1 MTDQMVLQT
10 QQWLNKT
17 YGNDPR
23 FKKINP
29 DGRTGWPTIYALTRA
44 LQIELG
50 IQSTADNFGPSTQRL
65 FKKRYPNGVRQ
76 QAVADKST
84 SNVYSIIQGALWC
97 KGYSTGGNI
106 SQHFYDGTGSAI
118 RKLKTDMGIE
128 GDSSVDVEIMG
139 ALLSMKQFVLLAS
152 YGGIDSVRRAQQFIN
167 KAYRPYTGI
176 IPTDGLYGREMNTAL
191 IQVLQS
197 LEGFSPSEATGN
209 FGNGTRSRLKT
220 ITANNAS
227 SNESWV
233 WLASTALACNG
244 IGGEPT
250 FVWTSTFANIVKAF
264 QERYAIAVTGSIDS
278 TTWMSLLTSKGDPDR
293 PCVACDTRFEI
304 TDARLATLKADGY
317 EIVGRYL
324 TEPGQSSLAPKD
336 YFKAI
341 RPGELE
347 RITKGGMKF
356 FPIFQEYSTK
366 LEHFTPANGAAHARA
381 ACEAA
386 QRLGI
391 PPTHIYFAVDFDA
404 TDDQVTSNI
413 LPYFRAVL
421 ANLGGGYKV
430 GIYASRNICSR
441 VIEAGQAGYAFV
453 SDMSTGFSG
462 NLGFPIPDGW
472 VYDQFTEIDDYKGQ
486 GWDLDRVAYSGKM
499 EAVSYVRRT
508 SAGGAGIDQ
517 GTDYSQMSPLD
528 LVWHLEKRFEELRS
542 QGRVGKDYVSTG
554 STGTWV
560 TVPTWRCMLN
570 YMSKDYLRDGGTGS
584 ALKWSISAESFRA
597 SDAKV
602 LESDAKAS
610 SIIKSL
616 DRYIAGWRQS
626 MTDVSGEQVDLA
638 HMCVTT
644 LGYLNGLLI
653 PDAWTGWAGDLAS
666 AMGNVKTVMEWNP
679 GADLAA
685 VCEALVGQGDD
696 YRSHPGIRNLVLGKE
711 QGGVWKTIGNSCNRD
726 DLCCDGDAI
735 YFADKFQQS
744 RGGDAHLLSSMMRA
758 YYNDSSLLSDRFKRI
773 ARSVGAATRSEAA
786 KAFYANEDWGAGAMQ
801 LLLNH
806 ELIENKYVSAACQA
820 LANFIY

>member
-1 MTDQMVLQT
+1 MVDQMVLQT

-17 YGNDPR
+17 YGNDSR
-23 FKKINP
+23 FKKVNP

-65 FKKRYPNGVRQ
+65 FKQRYPNGVRQ
-76 QAVADKST
+76 QAATDKST

-97 KGYSTGGNI
+97 KGYSTGSNI

-118 RKLKTDMGIE
+118 RKLKADMGIE

-152 YGGIDSVRRAQQFIN
+152 YGGVDSVRRAQQFIN

-209 FGNGTRSRLKT
+209 FGNGTKARLKT
-220 ITANNAS
+220 ITSNNAS

-264 QERYAIAVTGSIDS
+264 QGRYAIAVTGSIDS

-324 TEPGQSSLAPKD
+324 TEPGQSSLDPKD

-347 RITKGGMKF
+347 RITRGGMRF

-366 LEHFTPANGAAHARA
+366 LEHFTPANGAAHAKTAR
-381 ACEAA
+381 EAA

-413 LPYFRAVL
+413 LPYFKAVRQS
-421 ANLGGGYKV
+421 LGGRYGV

-441 VIEAGQAGYAFV
+441 VVNAGYASSSFI

-462 NLGFPIPDGW
+462 NLGFPIPNNW
-472 VYDQFTEIDDYKGQ
+472 SYDQFTEISNYKGQ
-486 GWDLDRVAYSGKM
+486 GWDLDRVAYSGKVSACASLLPAAPVPAPDPDSVSPETDPLLRWVAATEQECRKALAALGTQVAVYEDSIGQFILEWLRKPEYWSEGGSGTQAM
-499 EAVSYVRRT
+499 WHAYTPEVSTPPDLDAARVVCANVCEAQPSIKEKLPSTRDVAHMAATALGYLT
-508 SAGGAGIDQ
+508 WGIENNPAKYGLGDLGGW
-517 GTDYSQMSPLD
+517 PLD
-528 LVWHLEKRFEELRS
+528 LLQIWGAYRRDGKHTDLAAWLYKHLGKDEGFGYDDVLADADAWLIAQYMITHPSDTSLSTSMRDVFKQSEANRIKRFYDKRFENNSDNLAAAF
-542 QGRVGKDYVSTG
+542 QKLV
-554 STGTWV
+554 
-560 TVPTWRCMLN
+560 
-570 YMSKDYLRDGGTGS
+570 DGIDFGIFDNIWYS
-584 ALKWSISAESFRA
+584 AKALKDASHADRLPDVAEADTLARMYA
-597 SDAKV
+597 AY
-602 LESDAKAS
+602 LESP
-610 SIIKSL
+610 
-616 DRYIAGWRQS
+616 RR
-626 MTDVSGEQVDLA
+626 
-638 HMCVTT
+638 
-644 LGYLNGLLI
+644 
-653 PDAWTGWAGDLAS
+653 
-666 AMGNVKTVMEWNP
+666 
-679 GADLAA
+679 
-685 VCEALVGQGDD
+685 
-696 YRSHPGIRNLVLGKE
+696 
-711 QGGVWKTIGNSCNRD
+711 
-726 DLCCDGDAI
+726 
-735 YFADKFQQS
+735 
-744 RGGDAHLLSSMMRA
+744 
-758 YYNDSSLLSDRFKRI
+758 
-773 ARSVGAATRSEAA
+773 
-786 KAFYANEDWGAGAMQ
+786 
-801 LLLNH
+801 
-806 ELIENKYVSAACQA
+806 
-820 LANFIY
+820 

>member
-1 MTDQMVLQT
+1 MVDQMVLQT

-17 YGNDPR
+17 YGNDSR
-23 FKKINP
+23 FKKVNP

-65 FKKRYPNGVRQ
+65 FKQRYPNGVRQ
-76 QAVADKST
+76 QAATDKST

-97 KGYSTGGNI
+97 KGYSTGSNI

-118 RKLKTDMGIE
+118 RKLKADMGIE

-152 YGGIDSVRRAQQFIN
+152 YGGVDSVRRAQQFIN

-209 FGNGTRSRLKT
+209 FGNGTKARLKT
-220 ITANNAS
+220 ITSNNAS

-264 QERYAIAVTGSIDS
+264 QGRYAIAVTGSIDS

-324 TEPGQSSLAPKD
+324 TEPGQSSLDPKD

-347 RITKGGMKF
+347 RITRGGMRF

-366 LEHFTPANGAAHARA
+366 LEHFTPANGAAHAKTAR
-381 ACEAA
+381 EAA

-413 LPYFRAVL
+413 LPYFKAVRQS
-421 ANLGGGYKV
+421 LGGRYGV

-441 VIEAGQAGYAFV
+441 VVNAGYASSSFI

-462 NLGFPIPDGW
+462 NLGFPIPNNW
-472 VYDQFTEIDDYKGQ
+472 SYDQFTEISNYKGQ
-486 GWDLDRVAYSGKM
+486 GWDLDRVAYSGKVSACASLLPAAPVPAPDPDPVSPETDPLLRWVAATEQECRKALAALGTQVAVYEDSIGQFILEWLRKPEYWSEGGSGTQAM
-499 EAVSYVRRT
+499 WHAYTPEVSTPPDLDAARVVCANVCEAQPSIKEKLPSTRDVAHMAATALGYLT
-508 SAGGAGIDQ
+508 WGIENNPAKYGLGDLGGW
-517 GTDYSQMSPLD
+517 PLD
-528 LVWHLEKRFEELRS
+528 LLQIWGAYRRDGKHTDLAAWLYKHFGKDEGFGYDDVLADADAWLIAQYMITHPSDTSLSTSMRDVFKQSEANRIKRFYDKRFENNSDNLAAAF
-542 QGRVGKDYVSTG
+542 QKLV
-554 STGTWV
+554 
-560 TVPTWRCMLN
+560 
-570 YMSKDYLRDGGTGS
+570 DGIDFGIFDNIWYS
-584 ALKWSISAESFRA
+584 AKALKDASHADRLPDVAEADTLARMYA
-597 SDAKV
+597 AY
-602 LESDAKAS
+602 LESP
-610 SIIKSL
+610 
-616 DRYIAGWRQS
+616 RR
-626 MTDVSGEQVDLA
+626 
-638 HMCVTT
+638 
-644 LGYLNGLLI
+644 
-653 PDAWTGWAGDLAS
+653 
-666 AMGNVKTVMEWNP
+666 
-679 GADLAA
+679 
-685 VCEALVGQGDD
+685 
-696 YRSHPGIRNLVLGKE
+696 
-711 QGGVWKTIGNSCNRD
+711 
-726 DLCCDGDAI
+726 
-735 YFADKFQQS
+735 
-744 RGGDAHLLSSMMRA
+744 
-758 YYNDSSLLSDRFKRI
+758 
-773 ARSVGAATRSEAA
+773 
-786 KAFYANEDWGAGAMQ
+786 
-801 LLLNH
+801 
-806 ELIENKYVSAACQA
+806 
-820 LANFIY
+820 

>member
-1 MTDQMVLQT
+1 MVDQMVLQT

-17 YGNDPR
+17 YGNDSR
-23 FKKINP
+23 FKKVNP

-65 FKKRYPNGVRQ
+65 FKQRYPNGVRQ
-76 QAVADKST
+76 QAATDKST

-97 KGYSTGGNI
+97 KGYSTGSNI

-118 RKLKTDMGIE
+118 RKLKADMGIE

-152 YGGIDSVRRAQQFIN
+152 YGGVDSVRRAQQFIN

-209 FGNGTRSRLKT
+209 FGNGTKARLKT
-220 ITANNAS
+220 ITSNNAS

-264 QERYAIAVTGSIDS
+264 QGRYAIAVTGSIDS

-324 TEPGQSSLAPKD
+324 TEPGQSSLDPKD

-347 RITKGGMKF
+347 RITRGGMRF

-366 LEHFTPANGAAHARA
+366 LEHFTPANGAAHAKTAR
-381 ACEAA
+381 EAA

-413 LPYFRAVL
+413 LPYFKAVRQS
-421 ANLGGGYKV
+421 LGGRYGV

-441 VIEAGQAGYAFV
+441 VVNAGYASSSFI

-462 NLGFPIPDGW
+462 NLGFPIPNNW
-472 VYDQFTEIDDYKGQ
+472 SYDQFTEISNYKGQ
-486 GWDLDRVAYSGKM
+486 GWDLDRVAYSGKVSACASLLPAAPVPAPDPDPVSPETDPLLRWVAATEQECRKALAALGTQVAVYEDSIGQFILEWLRKPEYWSEGGSGTQAM
-499 EAVSYVRRT
+499 WHAYTPEVSTPPDLDAARVVCANVCEAQPSIKEKLPSTRDVAHMAATALGYLT
-508 SAGGAGIDQ
+508 WGIENNPAKYGLGDLGGW
-517 GTDYSQMSPLD
+517 PLD
-528 LVWHLEKRFEELRS
+528 LLQIWGAYRRDGKHTDLAAWLYKHLGKDEGFGYDDVLADADAWLIAQYMITHPSDTSLSTSMRDVFKQSEANRIKRFYDKRFENNSDNLAAAF
-542 QGRVGKDYVSTG
+542 QKLV
-554 STGTWV
+554 
-560 TVPTWRCMLN
+560 
-570 YMSKDYLRDGGTGS
+570 DGIDFGIFDNIWYS
-584 ALKWSISAESFRA
+584 AKALKDASHADRLPDVAEADTLARMYA
-597 SDAKV
+597 AY
-602 LESDAKAS
+602 LESP
-610 SIIKSL
+610 
-616 DRYIAGWRQS
+616 RR
-626 MTDVSGEQVDLA
+626 
-638 HMCVTT
+638 
-644 LGYLNGLLI
+644 
-653 PDAWTGWAGDLAS
+653 
-666 AMGNVKTVMEWNP
+666 
-679 GADLAA
+679 
-685 VCEALVGQGDD
+685 
-696 YRSHPGIRNLVLGKE
+696 
-711 QGGVWKTIGNSCNRD
+711 
-726 DLCCDGDAI
+726 
-735 YFADKFQQS
+735 
-744 RGGDAHLLSSMMRA
+744 
-758 YYNDSSLLSDRFKRI
+758 
-773 ARSVGAATRSEAA
+773 
-786 KAFYANEDWGAGAMQ
+786 
-801 LLLNH
+801 
-806 ELIENKYVSAACQA
+806 
-820 LANFIY
+820 

>member
-1 MTDQMVLQT
+1 MVDQMVLQT

-17 YGNDPR
+17 YGNDSR
-23 FKKINP
+23 FKKVNP

-65 FKKRYPNGVRQ
+65 FKQRYPNGVRQ
-76 QAVADKST
+76 QAATDKST

-97 KGYSTGGNI
+97 KGYSTGSNI

-118 RKLKTDMGIE
+118 RKLKADMGIE

-152 YGGIDSVRRAQQFIN
+152 YGGVDSVRRAQQFIN

-209 FGNGTRSRLKT
+209 FGNGTKARLKT
-220 ITANNAS
+220 ITSNNAS

-264 QERYAIAVTGSIDS
+264 QGRYAIAVTGSIDS

-324 TEPGQSSLAPKD
+324 TEPGQSSLDPKD

-347 RITKGGMKF
+347 RITKGGMRF

-366 LEHFTPANGAAHARA
+366 LEHFTPANGAAHAKTAR
-381 ACEAA
+381 EAA

-413 LPYFRAVL
+413 LPYFKAVRQS
-421 ANLGGGYKV
+421 LGGRYGV

-441 VIEAGQAGYAFV
+441 VVNAGYASSSFI

-462 NLGFPIPDGW
+462 NLGFPIPNNW
-472 VYDQFTEIDDYKGQ
+472 SYDQFTEISNYKGQ
-486 GWDLDRVAYSGKM
+486 GWDLDRVAYSGKVSACASLLPAAPVPAPDPDPVSPETDPLLRWVAATEQECRKALAALGTQVAVYEDSIGQFILEWLRKPEYWSEGGSGTQAM
-499 EAVSYVRRT
+499 WHAYTPEVSTPPDLDAARVVCANVCEAQPSIKEKLPSTRDVAHMAATALGYLT
-508 SAGGAGIDQ
+508 WGIENNPAKYGLGDLGGW
-517 GTDYSQMSPLD
+517 PLD
-528 LVWHLEKRFEELRS
+528 LLQIWGAYRRDGKHTDLAAWLYKHFGKDEGFGYDDVLADADAWLIAQYMITHPSDTSLSTSMRDVFKQSEANRIKRFYDKRFENNSDNLAAAF
-542 QGRVGKDYVSTG
+542 QKLV
-554 STGTWV
+554 
-560 TVPTWRCMLN
+560 
-570 YMSKDYLRDGGTGS
+570 DGIDFGIFDNIWYS
-584 ALKWSISAESFRA
+584 AKALKDASHADRLPDVAEADTLARMYA
-597 SDAKV
+597 AY
-602 LESDAKAS
+602 LESP
-610 SIIKSL
+610 
-616 DRYIAGWRQS
+616 RR
-626 MTDVSGEQVDLA
+626 
-638 HMCVTT
+638 
-644 LGYLNGLLI
+644 
-653 PDAWTGWAGDLAS
+653 
-666 AMGNVKTVMEWNP
+666 
-679 GADLAA
+679 
-685 VCEALVGQGDD
+685 
-696 YRSHPGIRNLVLGKE
+696 
-711 QGGVWKTIGNSCNRD
+711 
-726 DLCCDGDAI
+726 
-735 YFADKFQQS
+735 
-744 RGGDAHLLSSMMRA
+744 
-758 YYNDSSLLSDRFKRI
+758 
-773 ARSVGAATRSEAA
+773 
-786 KAFYANEDWGAGAMQ
+786 
-801 LLLNH
+801 
-806 ELIENKYVSAACQA
+806 
-820 LANFIY
+820 

>member
-1 MTDQMVLQT
+1 MVDQMVLQT

-17 YGNDPR
+17 YGNDSR
-23 FKKINP
+23 FKKVNP

-65 FKKRYPNGVRQ
+65 FKQRYPNGVRQ

-97 KGYSTGGNI
+97 KGYSTGSNI

-244 IGGEPT
+244 IGGRPT
-250 FVWTSTFANIVKAF
+250 FVWTSTFANIVKTF

-304 TDARLATLKADGY
+304 TDARLATLKANGY

-336 YFKAI
+336 YFKAN

-366 LEHFTPANGAAHARA
+366 LGHFTPANGAAHARA

-528 LVWHLEKRFEELRS
+528 LVWHLEK
-542 QGRVGKDYVSTG
+542 T
-554 STGTWV
+554 
-560 TVPTWRCMLN
+560 
-570 YMSKDYLRDGGTGS
+570 
-584 ALKWSISAESFRA
+584 
-597 SDAKV
+597 
-602 LESDAKAS
+602 
-610 SIIKSL
+610 
-616 DRYIAGWRQS
+616 
-626 MTDVSGEQVDLA
+626 
-638 HMCVTT
+638 
-644 LGYLNGLLI
+644 
-653 PDAWTGWAGDLAS
+653 
-666 AMGNVKTVMEWNP
+666 
-679 GADLAA
+679 
-685 VCEALVGQGDD
+685 
-696 YRSHPGIRNLVLGKE
+696 IR
-711 QGGVWKTIGNSCNRD
+711 
-726 DLCCDGDAI
+726 
-735 YFADKFQQS
+735 
-744 RGGDAHLLSSMMRA
+744 
-758 YYNDSSLLSDRFKRI
+758 RI
-773 ARSVGAATRSEAA
+773 A
-786 KAFYANEDWGAGAMQ
+786 
-801 LLLNH
+801 
-806 ELIENKYVSAACQA
+806 
-820 LANFIY
+820 

>member
-1 MTDQMVLQT
+1 MVDQMVLQT

-17 YGNDPR
+17 YGNDSR
-23 FKKINP
+23 FKKVNP

-65 FKKRYPNGVRQ
+65 FKQRYPNGVRQ
-76 QAVADKST
+76 QAATDKST

-97 KGYSTGGNI
+97 KGYSTGSNI

-118 RKLKTDMGIE
+118 RKLKADMGIE

-152 YGGIDSVRRAQQFIN
+152 YGGVDSVRRAQQFIN

-209 FGNGTRSRLKT
+209 FGNGTKARLKT
-220 ITANNAS
+220 ITSNNAS

-264 QERYAIAVTGSIDS
+264 QGRYAIAVTGSIDS

-324 TEPGQSSLAPKD
+324 TEPGQSSLDPKD

-347 RITKGGMKF
+347 RITKGGMRF

-366 LEHFTPANGAAHARA
+366 LEHFTPANGAAHAKTAR
-381 ACEAA
+381 EAA

-413 LPYFRAVL
+413 LPYFKAVRQS
-421 ANLGGGYKV
+421 LGGRYGV

-441 VIEAGQAGYAFV
+441 VVNAGYASSSFI

-462 NLGFPIPDGW
+462 NLGFPIPNNW
-472 VYDQFTEIDDYKGQ
+472 SYDQFTEISNYKGQ
-486 GWDLDRVAYSGKM
+486 GWDLDRVAYSGKVSACASLLPAAPVPAPDPDPVSPETDPLLRWVAATEQECRKALAALGTQVAVYEDSIGQFILEWLRKPEYWSEGGSGTQAM
-499 EAVSYVRRT
+499 WHAYTPEVSTPPDLDAARVVCANVCEAQPSIKEKLPSTRDVAHMAATALGYLT
-508 SAGGAGIDQ
+508 WGIENNPAKYGLGDLGGW
-517 GTDYSQMSPLD
+517 PLD
-528 LVWHLEKRFEELRS
+528 LLQIWGAYRRDGKHTDLAAWLYKHLGKDEGFGYDDVLADADAWLIAQYMITHPSDTSLSTSMRDVFKQSEANRIKRFYDKRFENNSDNLAAAF
-542 QGRVGKDYVSTG
+542 QKLV
-554 STGTWV
+554 
-560 TVPTWRCMLN
+560 
-570 YMSKDYLRDGGTGS
+570 DGIDFGIFDNIWYS
-584 ALKWSISAESFRA
+584 AKALKDASHADRLPDVAEADTLARMYA
-597 SDAKV
+597 AY
-602 LESDAKAS
+602 LESP
-610 SIIKSL
+610 
-616 DRYIAGWRQS
+616 RR
-626 MTDVSGEQVDLA
+626 
-638 HMCVTT
+638 
-644 LGYLNGLLI
+644 
-653 PDAWTGWAGDLAS
+653 
-666 AMGNVKTVMEWNP
+666 
-679 GADLAA
+679 
-685 VCEALVGQGDD
+685 
-696 YRSHPGIRNLVLGKE
+696 
-711 QGGVWKTIGNSCNRD
+711 
-726 DLCCDGDAI
+726 
-735 YFADKFQQS
+735 
-744 RGGDAHLLSSMMRA
+744 
-758 YYNDSSLLSDRFKRI
+758 
-773 ARSVGAATRSEAA
+773 
-786 KAFYANEDWGAGAMQ
+786 
-801 LLLNH
+801 
-806 ELIENKYVSAACQA
+806 
-820 LANFIY
+820 

>member
-1 MTDQMVLQT
+1 MVERDRVLRAIHTGCSPCDIGSRNPQAILQ
-10 QQWLNKT
+10 
-17 YGNDPR
+17 
-23 FKKINP
+23 
-29 DGRTGWPTIYALTRA
+29 
-44 LQIELG
+44 ELG

-65 FKKRYPNGVRQ
+65 FKQRYPNGVRQ
-76 QAVADKST
+76 QAATDKST

-97 KGYSTGGNI
+97 KGYSTGSNI

-118 RKLKTDMGIE
+118 RKLKADMGIE

-152 YGGIDSVRRAQQFIN
+152 YGGVDSVRRAQQFIN

-209 FGNGTRSRLKT
+209 FGNGTKARLKT
-220 ITANNAS
+220 ITSNNAS

-264 QERYAIAVTGSIDS
+264 QGRYAIAVTGSIDS

-324 TEPGQSSLAPKD
+324 TEPGQSSLDPKD

-347 RITKGGMKF
+347 RITKGGMRF

-366 LEHFTPANGAAHARA
+366 LEHFTPANGAAHAKTAR
-381 ACEAA
+381 EAA

-413 LPYFRAVL
+413 LPYFKAVRQS
-421 ANLGGGYKV
+421 LGGRYGV

-441 VIEAGQAGYAFV
+441 VVNAGYASSSFI

-462 NLGFPIPDGW
+462 NLGFPIPNNW
-472 VYDQFTEIDDYKGQ
+472 SYDQFTEISNYKGQ
-486 GWDLDRVAYSGKM
+486 GWDLDRVAYSGKVSACASLLPAAPVPAPDPDPVSPETDPLLRWVAATEQECRKALAALGTQVAVYEDSIGQFILEWLRKPEYWSEGGSGTQAM
-499 EAVSYVRRT
+499 WHAYTPEVSTPPDLDAARVVCANVCEAQPSIKEKLPSTRDVAHMAATALGYLT
-508 SAGGAGIDQ
+508 WGIENNPAKYGLGDLGGW
-517 GTDYSQMSPLD
+517 PLD
-528 LVWHLEKRFEELRS
+528 LLQIWGAYRRDGKHTDLAAWLYKHLGKDEGFGYDDVLADADAWLIAQYMITHPSDTSLSTSMRDVFKQSEANRIKRFYDKRFENNSDNLAAAF
-542 QGRVGKDYVSTG
+542 QKLV
-554 STGTWV
+554 
-560 TVPTWRCMLN
+560 
-570 YMSKDYLRDGGTGS
+570 DGIDFGIFDNIWYS
-584 ALKWSISAESFRA
+584 AKALKDASHADRLPDVAEADTLARMYA
-597 SDAKV
+597 AY
-602 LESDAKAS
+602 LESP
-610 SIIKSL
+610 
-616 DRYIAGWRQS
+616 RR
-626 MTDVSGEQVDLA
+626 
-638 HMCVTT
+638 
-644 LGYLNGLLI
+644 
-653 PDAWTGWAGDLAS
+653 
-666 AMGNVKTVMEWNP
+666 
-679 GADLAA
+679 
-685 VCEALVGQGDD
+685 
-696 YRSHPGIRNLVLGKE
+696 
-711 QGGVWKTIGNSCNRD
+711 
-726 DLCCDGDAI
+726 
-735 YFADKFQQS
+735 
-744 RGGDAHLLSSMMRA
+744 
-758 YYNDSSLLSDRFKRI
+758 
-773 ARSVGAATRSEAA
+773 
-786 KAFYANEDWGAGAMQ
+786 
-801 LLLNH
+801 
-806 ELIENKYVSAACQA
+806 
-820 LANFIY
+820 

>member
-65 FKKRYPNGVRQ
+65 FKQRYPNGVRQ
-76 QAVADKST
+76 QAAADKST

-244 IGGEPT
+244 IGGGPT

-304 TDARLATLKADGY
+304 TDARLATLKANGY

-347 RITKGGMKF
+347 RITKGGMRF

-366 LEHFTPANGAAHARA
+366 LEHFTPANGAAHAKTAR
-381 ACEAA
+381 EAA

-413 LPYFRAVL
+413 LPYFRAVCSS
-421 ANLGGGYKV
+421 LGGGYGV

-441 VIEAGQAGYAFV
+441 VIGAGCASNAFV

-472 VYDQFTEIDDYKGQ
+472 GYDQFTEIDDYKGQ
-486 GWDLDRVAYSGKM
+486 GWDLDRVAYSGKVSACASLLPAAPVPAPDPDPVSPETDPLLRWVAATEQECRKALAALGTQVAVYEDSIGQFILEWLRKPEYWSEGGSGTQAM
-499 EAVSYVRRT
+499 WHAYTPEVSTPPDLDAARVVCANVCEAQPSIKEKLPSTRDVAHMAATALGYLT
-508 SAGGAGIDQ
+508 WGIENNPAKYGLGDLGGW
-517 GTDYSQMSPLD
+517 PLD
-528 LVWHLEKRFEELRS
+528 LLQIWGAYRRDGKHTDLAAWLYKHLGKDEGFGYDDVLADADAWLIAQYMITHPSDTSLSTSMRDVFKQSEANRIKRFYDKRFENNSDNLAAAF
-542 QGRVGKDYVSTG
+542 QKLV
-554 STGTWV
+554 
-560 TVPTWRCMLN
+560 
-570 YMSKDYLRDGGTGS
+570 DGIDFGIFDNIWYS
-584 ALKWSISAESFRA
+584 AKALKDASHADRLPDVAEADTLARMYA
-597 SDAKV
+597 AY
-602 LESDAKAS
+602 LESP
-610 SIIKSL
+610 
-616 DRYIAGWRQS
+616 RR
-626 MTDVSGEQVDLA
+626 
-638 HMCVTT
+638 
-644 LGYLNGLLI
+644 
-653 PDAWTGWAGDLAS
+653 
-666 AMGNVKTVMEWNP
+666 
-679 GADLAA
+679 
-685 VCEALVGQGDD
+685 
-696 YRSHPGIRNLVLGKE
+696 
-711 QGGVWKTIGNSCNRD
+711 
-726 DLCCDGDAI
+726 
-735 YFADKFQQS
+735 
-744 RGGDAHLLSSMMRA
+744 
-758 YYNDSSLLSDRFKRI
+758 
-773 ARSVGAATRSEAA
+773 
-786 KAFYANEDWGAGAMQ
+786 
-801 LLLNH
+801 
-806 ELIENKYVSAACQA
+806 
-820 LANFIY
+820 